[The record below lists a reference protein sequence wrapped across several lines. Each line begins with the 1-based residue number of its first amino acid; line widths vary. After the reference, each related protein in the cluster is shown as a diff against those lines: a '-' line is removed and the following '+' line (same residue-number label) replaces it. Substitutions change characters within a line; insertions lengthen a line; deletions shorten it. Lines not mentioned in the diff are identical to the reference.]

1 MSTAADAGD
10 VHPLA
15 LVTVNV
21 CVPAGRPVTVYVVPV
36 PEISVPPVF
45 RLRVHVPVAG
55 KPLRATLPV
64 ETEQVAWVIVPT
76 TGAEGS
82 GLTVTAVTA
91 EGRLWQPLAS
101 VTLTE

>member
-1 MSTAADAGD
+1 
-10 VHPLA
+10 
-15 LVTVNV
+15 
-21 CVPAGRPVTVYVVPV
+21 VPV
-36 PEISVPPVF
+36 P
-45 RLRVHVPVAG
+45 G

-64 ETEQVAWVIVPT
+64 ETEQVACVVVPM

-91 EGRLWQPLAS
+91 DGRLWHPLAS

>member
-1 MSTAADAGD
+1 
-10 VHPLA
+10 
-15 LVTVNV
+15 
-21 CVPAGRPVTVYVVPV
+21 VPA
-36 PEISVPPVF
+36 
-45 RLRVHVPVAG
+45 AG

-64 ETEQVAWVIVPT
+64 ETEQVACVIVPT

-91 EGRLWQPLAS
+91 DGRLWHPLAS

>member
-1 MSTAADAGD
+1 M
-10 VHPLA
+10 P
-15 LVTVNV
+15 V
-21 CVPAGRPVTVYVVPV
+21 CMA
-36 PEISVPPVF
+36 PPGLRV
-45 RLRVHVPVAG
+45 RVHVPVAG